1 MKPEAESIPFDVMTR
16 GPFAFLWPVPDV
28 GFEWDEDASP
38 ALPLELSDARETK
51 GPWLVAVEPEG
62 RQRQYAPLATKG
74 LHRRLAAV
82 RPQPEAIL
90 RFANKYGFL
99 KGDQLLLRP
108 DTTIAINGEHI
119 NHWTAAIGELA
130 ALVELLDL
138 AQQKQAGRLGQ
149 IVTWPRDD
157 QVNIAW
163 QNSWTGSAWELE
175 RPSPGRKGIYT
186 LHAGG
191 LSNHAIQPDLA
202 KRWGHGNVVEPTKY
216 FVHLR
221 VNKQL
226 RGHVNPAV
234 LPFRQGDIYMFPD
247 SLLSAVYVSFA
258 LELSRSRQPRKL
270 CAGCDRYF
278 TPVDGRQGYHSPA
291 CRKLH
296 WYHKQKEKRDGKK
309 GN

>member
-1 MKPEAESIPFDVMTR
+1 MKPEAELIPFDVMTR
-16 GPFAFLWPVPDV
+16 GPFAFLWPVPEA
-28 GFEWDEDASP
+28 GFEWDEHASP
-38 ALPLELSDARETK
+38 APLQELMDARETK
-51 GPWLVAVEPEG
+51 GPWLIPVEAEG
-62 RQRQYAPLATKG
+62 GWHRKALLASKG

-99 KGDQLLLRP
+99 RGDQLLLHRGG
-108 DTTIAINGEHI
+108 TISVNGEHI

-130 ALVELLDL
+130 ALIELLDL

-149 IVTWPRDD
+149 FVTWHRDD

-163 QNSWTGSAWELE
+163 QNSWTGSQWELE
-175 RPSPGRKGIYT
+175 RPRPGRTGIYT
-186 LHAGG
+186 AHVGG

-202 KRWGHGNVVEPTKY
+202 ERWGRGTVVGPTKY

-221 VNKQL
+221 VNEQL
-226 RGHVNPAV
+226 RGHVSPVV

-247 SLLSAVYVSFA
+247 SLLSAIYVSFA

-296 WYHKQKEKRDGKK
+296 WYHKQKEKGDDTKGK
-309 GN
+309 